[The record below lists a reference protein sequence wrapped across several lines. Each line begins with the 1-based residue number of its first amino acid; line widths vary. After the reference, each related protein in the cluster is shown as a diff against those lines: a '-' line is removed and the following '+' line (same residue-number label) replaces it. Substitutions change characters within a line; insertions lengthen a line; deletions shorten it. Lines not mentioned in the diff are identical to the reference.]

1 MMTITCDLCNRRLAS
16 SRARNT
22 GNSPVEIAQPQA
34 CEELDSP
41 CTRPGVYTEVSS
53 PAAGSTNARTPSN
66 NGVTQPSA
74 PPPRSSLH
82 DVTLVDNDLYQWPL
96 TVRDEQSLFNLTSK
110 EFLYFCHIIVGNAE
124 IWLVIIE
131 TSDQHYKRILYCV
144 VCTRCCAIF
153 SVQYCAVQYCEILH
167 CAVLSFLFAL

>member
-96 TVRDEQSLFNLTSK
+96 TVGDEQNLFNLTSK

-124 IWLVIIE
+124 IRLVIIE
-131 TSDQHYKRILYCV
+131 TSGDQHYKRIRYCF
-144 VCTRCCAIF
+144 VCTRCCAILRCAILWNIALCSI
-153 SVQYCAVQYCEILH
+153 SV
-167 CAVLSFLFAL
+167 FLFAM